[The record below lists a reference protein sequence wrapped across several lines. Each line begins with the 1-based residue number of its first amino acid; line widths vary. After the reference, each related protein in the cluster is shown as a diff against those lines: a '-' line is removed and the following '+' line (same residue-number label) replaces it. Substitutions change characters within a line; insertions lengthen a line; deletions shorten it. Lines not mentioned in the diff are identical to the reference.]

1 MQEASKAETIRR
13 TARLAGFE
21 KKKYTHK
28 GDLLFSLA
36 RRSLTGAG
44 SREKASK
51 CGG

>member
-1 MQEASKAETIRR
+1 MHEASQAKTVGR

-21 KKKYTHK
+21 KKKYTHA

-44 SREKASK
+44 SRE
-51 CGG
+51 